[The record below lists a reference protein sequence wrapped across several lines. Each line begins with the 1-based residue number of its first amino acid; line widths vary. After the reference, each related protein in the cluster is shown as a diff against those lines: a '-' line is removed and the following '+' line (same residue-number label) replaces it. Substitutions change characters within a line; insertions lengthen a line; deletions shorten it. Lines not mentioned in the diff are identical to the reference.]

1 MLNLIYALG
10 TYEYMIIGA
19 ISLVVIVLI
28 IVLIF
33 SKKKKKLEE
42 KNIEEIKETKEE
54 KIVKEEVTTKEEAT
68 TKEEV
73 VEEEIEEK
81 EEDKKTPKKKQ
92 VLGKYEIFRVNDFF
106 LYRLKA
112 SNGEIMVVSEIYK
125 SIKGCEDAIETL
137 KKNIEL
143 GQFTIYQDKHYLF
156 QFKLYSQNKRLL
168 AQSANYSSKD
178 RCESAIESF
187 KRFAFISPIIVL
199 DEDKDHYM
207 ELISLDEVE
216 SKKGGKI
223 IVDPFID
230 DNESEFRLIANNGAL
245 LCSSMSY
252 KSQNALYQAIDN
264 FKESINDGSFF
275 IVKDKND
282 MYQFKLYSKSGR
294 CIVVG
299 ESYKSKT
306 NALNAAS
313 SVKAF
318 APLSEIEGGR

>member
-54 KIVKEEVTTKEEAT
+54 NIIVEEAT
-68 TKEEV
+68 PKEDV
-73 VEEEIEEK
+73 VEEEIEANEEEK
-81 EEDKKTPKKKQ
+81 KAPKKKQ
-92 VLGKYEIFRVNDFF
+92 VIGKYEIFRVNDFY

-125 SIKGCEDAIETL
+125 SVRGCEDAIETL

-143 GQFTIYQDKHYLF
+143 GQFTIYQDKHYFF

-187 KRFAFISPIIVL
+187 KRFAFVSPIVVL

-216 SKKGGKI
+216 NKKGGKI
-223 IVDPFID
+223 IVDPFVD

-245 LCSSMSY
+245 LCSSISY

-282 MYQFKLYSKSGR
+282 MYQFKLYSKTGR

-318 APLSEIEGGR
+318 APLSEIEVGR